1 MYLSAFQATA
11 SRAVVTGFAIATFL
25 VDLRFFVFLVI
36 IVAERNV
43 VIITVITQT
52 RMDNYLPVIIFP
64 YLISGTERREFGA
77 KPEPTRRLSALTRR
91 LAFLCHSYLPFLS
104 PV

>member
-1 MYLSAFQATA
+1 MYLPAFQATA

-36 IVAERNV
+36 IVIKRNI

-52 RMDNYLPVIIFP
+52 SVDNYLPVIILL
-64 YLISGTERREFGA
+64 YLISGTER
-77 KPEPTRRLSALTRR
+77 
-91 LAFLCHSYLPFLS
+91 
-104 PV
+104 